1 MNSVSFPETFDILA
15 AGRAQERRE
24 RRRRA
29 AKIAAWGGLAVLG
42 LARGGFLGLLAVA
55 YGLERSVSELTGRSL
70 WRTLAKSA
78 ALGGA
83 APSKRF
89 GGGTRDCVD
98 EASWQSFPASD
109 PPAAGSMMS

>member
-1 MNSVSFPETFDILA
+1 MNSVTYPETIDILA
-15 AGRAQERRE
+15 AGRAQARSLRT
-24 RRRRA
+24 RRA
-29 AKIAAWGGLAVLG
+29 AKLAVWGGIAVLG
-42 LARGGFLGLLAVA
+42 LARGGVLGLLAVA
-55 YGLERSVSELTGRSL
+55 YGLERSVNELTGHSL

-78 ALGGA
+78 ALGGVA
-83 APSKRF
+83 SKRF